1 MTNSSDIF
9 SYIFPHGSLNPPS
22 DITILYNWYLLLTI
36 QQTMGTLKHLWMAIY
51 IYGVLPN
58 ITSMFWDRI
67 WWMIIIVV
75 KKNITFMAAP
85 QQCPGVNQELFSH
98 QQPLTR
104 RTFRKCLLVVGQSLL
119 FGFTEHVAFR
129 NKQNHEC
136 RHVDFPLVR
145 SLDFV
150 KLVRPTHLTR
160 YALNILE

>member
-1 MTNSSDIF
+1 M
-9 SYIFPHGSLNPPS
+9 NPPS
-22 DITILYNWYLLLTI
+22 DSTILYNWYLLLTI
-36 QQTMGTLKHLWMAIY
+36 QQTMGTLKHLWMAIHIY
-51 IYGVLPN
+51 IHCIYCALP
-58 ITSMFWDRI
+58 IMTSMFWDRI

-75 KKNITFMAAP
+75 KKKKITATP

-104 RTFRKCLLVVGQSLL
+104 RTFRKCLLVVGKSLS
-119 FGFTEHVAFR
+119 FGFTEHVAFG

-160 YALNILE
+160 YAMNILE